1 MKWFIYT
8 RGSIPPYRTDLFLQG
23 FRNNYAKA
31 EDYKYF
37 KLLMSNEGNKL
48 WFAYETKKAN
58 FFGGILIKKL
68 TNKNSFKKHCNK
80 VESLSRESIKLSKE
94 VEKKNLKLLSNKEFS
109 NLFKKTWK
117 FFVLTN
123 SYLALDIDVFD
134 IVFDKFL
141 YQEFRKEFSGS
152 SKEGQDIFQQIST
165 SACKTY
171 VQKEETAL
179 LKVALKNKI
188 SEEDIKNLYKHF
200 WWTSLGWE
208 SIIPKTE
215 KYFENEIKELRKK
228 SKEELRKN
236 LNHLDG
242 HIDKI
247 KDNRR
252 KLLVKYGL
260 SEKFAHSLKVV
271 DEYTYLHDLRKETQV
286 RNIHTIYFLLK
297 EIAKRTQNKIE
308 DLEWLWADE
317 ALEILNGKKLDKE
330 LIKKRKECYF
340 VFVDNKKI
348 REILGEKGIAL
359 RKKELEIKL
368 NNSGVIKGQI
378 AQKGKIKGIAKVC
391 NGAEDALRKIKKG
404 DILVCGMTL
413 PDYVPAMKKS
423 AAIITDEGGVTC
435 HAAIIS
441 RELKIPRII
450 GTKIATQ
457 VLKDGD
463 KVEVDANKGIVKILK
478 KK

>member
-23 FRNNYAKA
+23 FRENYAKA

-37 KLLMSNEGNKL
+37 KLLMSNEGKKL
-48 WFAYETKKAN
+48 WFAWSGKEAKE
-58 FFGGILIKKL
+58 FGNILIKRL
-68 TNKNSFKKHCNK
+68 VNKNSFKKHCNK
-80 VESLSRESIKLSKE
+80 VESLSKKSIKLSKGI
-94 VEKKNLKLLSNKEFS
+94 EKNNLERLNDREFS
-109 NLFKKTWK
+109 NLFKRTWK

-123 SYLALDIDVFD
+123 TYLGFDIDIFD
-134 IVFDKFL
+134 IVFESFL
-141 YQEFRKEFSGS
+141 YREFQKEFSGS
-152 SKEGQDIFQQIST
+152 SKERQDIFQQIS
-165 SACKTY
+165 APICKTY
-171 VQKEETAL
+171 VQKEEAAL

-188 SEEDIKNLYKHF
+188 SEEDIKNLYKNF

-208 SIIPKTE
+208 SITPKTE
-215 KYFENEIKELRKK
+215 KYFENEIEELRKK

-236 LNHLDG
+236 LNHLDN
-242 HIDKI
+242 HINKI
-247 KDNRR
+247 KDKRR
-252 KLLVKYGL
+252 KLLIKYGL
-260 SEKFAHSLKVV
+260 SDKFSHLLKVA

-286 RNIHTIYFLLK
+286 KNIHTIYFLLK
-297 EIAKRTQNKIE
+297 EIAKRTKNKIE

-340 VFVDNKKI
+340 IFVNNKKI
-348 REILGEKGIAL
+348 KEILGEKGITI
-359 RKKELEIKL
+359 RKKELEVKL
-368 NNSGVIKGQI
+368 DNSGIIKGQI
-378 AQKGKIKGIAKVC
+378 AQKGKVKGMAKVC

-404 DILVCGMTL
+404 DILVCGMTM

-423 AAIITDEGGVTC
+423 IAVITDEGGVTC

-441 RELKIPRII
+441 RELKIPCII

-463 KVEVDANKGIVKILK
+463 KVEVDAEKGIVKIIK
-478 KK
+478 